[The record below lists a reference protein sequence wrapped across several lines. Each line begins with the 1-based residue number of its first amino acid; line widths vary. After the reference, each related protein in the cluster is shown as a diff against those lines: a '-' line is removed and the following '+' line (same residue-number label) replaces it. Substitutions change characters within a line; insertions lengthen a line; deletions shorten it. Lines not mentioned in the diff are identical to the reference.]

1 MLKVARAKV
10 QNAHP
15 GSWWVL
21 GLALAV
27 AAGQAN
33 SFVSVAVV
41 IGVALS
47 AMLAFRSD
55 APWAQSVRFYLG
67 LAAFVMAT
75 RVIFRII
82 FNGQLGGT
90 DIILSLPTLSVSLG
104 FGPAL
109 TLFGDISA
117 ATLGAATLDGLRL
130 SAIILSVAMANT
142 LANPRK
148 LLKNTPGALYEV
160 ATAISVAINLAPQLI
175 ESIQR
180 VRRSRGLRG
189 RNKGI
194 GVFASIVIPALEDTM
209 DRSLALAASMDARG
223 FGRRG
228 NMSLGTLRLVRGLS
242 FSAAVTLAIGAYLLV
257 AASEFGAVATILI
270 LASLV
275 AIAFVVRITSKQSVR
290 TSYRK
295 LGFGLVDWSLVAA
308 GVAIILWSTT
318 FAPLFELVLVS

>member
-1 MLKVARAKV
+1 M
-10 QNAHP
+10 QSAHP

-27 AAGQAN
+27 AAGQSN

-41 IGVALS
+41 IAIAL
-47 AMLAFRSD
+47 ATMLAFRTA
-55 APWAQSVRFYLG
+55 APWAQSARFYLG
-67 LAAFVMAT
+67 LAAFVLLT

-82 FNGQLGGT
+82 FNGQVGGT
-90 DIILSLPTLSVSLG
+90 DIIFSLPTLSISLG

-109 TLFGDISA
+109 NLFGDISA
-117 ATLGAATLDGLRL
+117 ATLSSAALDGLRL

-228 NMSLGTLRLVRGLS
+228 NLSIGTLRLVRSLS
-242 FSAAVTLAIGAYLLV
+242 FGAAVTLAIGAYLLV
-257 AASEFGAVATILI
+257 AASELVVVATVLI
-270 LASLV
+270 AASLI
-275 AIAFVVRITSKQSVR
+275 AIAIVIRITSRQSVR

-295 LGFGLVDWSLVAA
+295 LRFGLVDWSLIAA
-308 GVAIILWSTT
+308 ALAIILWSTT
-318 FAPLFELVLVS
+318 FAPLFEQVLSS

>member
-1 MLKVARAKV
+1 MLKLARAKV
-10 QNAHP
+10 QSAHP
-15 GSWWVL
+15 GAWWVL

-33 SFVSVAVV
+33 SFVSVGAV
-41 IGVALS
+41 IAIALTL
-47 AMLAFRSD
+47 MLIFRTA
-55 APWAQSVRFYLG
+55 APWAQSARFYLG
-67 LAAFVMAT
+67 LAAFVLLT
-75 RVIFRII
+75 RVIFRVI

-90 DIILSLPTLSVSLG
+90 DIIFSLPTLSISLG

-109 TLFGDISA
+109 NLFGDISA
-117 ATLGAATLDGLRL
+117 ATLSAATLDGLRL

-189 RNKGI
+189 RNKGV

-228 NMSLGTLRLVRGLS
+228 NLSLGTLRLVRALS

-257 AASEFGAVATILI
+257 AASEFGLLATALI
-270 LASLV
+270 AASLV
-275 AIAFVVRITSKQSVR
+275 AIAIVIRITSLQSVR

-295 LGFGLVDWSLVAA
+295 LSFGLVDWGLVAA
-308 GVAIILWSTT
+308 AIAIVLWSTT
-318 FAPLFELVLVS
+318 FATVFEQVLRS

>member
-1 MLKVARAKV
+1 MLKIARAKV
-10 QNAHP
+10 QSAHP
-15 GSWWVL
+15 GAWWVL

-33 SFVSVAVV
+33 TFVSVAVV
-41 IGVALS
+41 IGVALA

-55 APWAQSVRFYLG
+55 APWAQSARFYLG
-67 LAAFVMAT
+67 LAAFVMFT

-82 FNGQLGGT
+82 FNGQVGGT
-90 DIILSLPTLSVSLG
+90 DIIFSLPSLSISLG
-104 FGPAL
+104 FGPAISI
-109 TLFGDISA
+109 FGDISA
-117 ATLGAATLDGLRL
+117 ATLSAAALDGLRL

-228 NMSLGTLRLVRGLS
+228 NLSIGTLRLVRSLS
-242 FSAAVTLAIGAYLLV
+242 FGSAVTLAIGAYLLV
-257 AASEFGAVATILI
+257 AASELGLLATILI
-270 LASLV
+270 VASLV
-275 AIAFVVRITSKQSVR
+275 AITVVVRITSKQSVR

-295 LGFGLVDWSLVAA
+295 LRFGLVDWSLIAA
-308 GVAIILWSTT
+308 ALAIILWSTT
-318 FAPLFELVLVS
+318 FAPLFEQVLRS

>member
-1 MLKVARAKV
+1 MLKIARAKV
-10 QNAHP
+10 QSAHP
-15 GSWWVL
+15 GAWWVL

-27 AAGQAN
+27 AAGQASN
-33 SFVSVAVV
+33 FVSVAAV
-41 IGVALS
+41 IAIALTT
-47 AMLAFRSD
+47 MLAFRTD
-55 APWAQSVRFYLG
+55 APWAQSARFYLG
-67 LAAFVMAT
+67 LAAFVMFT

-82 FNGQLGGT
+82 FNGQVGGT
-90 DIILSLPTLSVSLG
+90 DIIFSLPSLSISLG
-104 FGPAL
+104 FGPAISI
-109 TLFGDISA
+109 FGDMSA
-117 ATLGAATLDGLRL
+117 ATLSAATLDGLRL

-180 VRRSRGLRG
+180 IRRSRGLRG

-228 NMSLGTLRLVRGLS
+228 NLSLGTLRLVRGLS
-242 FSAAVTLAIGAYLLV
+242 FIAAVTLAIGAYLLV
-257 AASEFGAVATILI
+257 AASELGVLATVLI
-270 LASLV
+270 AASLI
-275 AIAFVVRITSKQSVR
+275 AIAIVIRITSRQSVR

-295 LGFGLVDWSLVAA
+295 LRFGLVDWSLIAA
-308 GVAIILWSTT
+308 ALAIILWSTT
-318 FAPLFELVLVS
+318 FAPLFEQVLRS

>member
-1 MLKVARAKV
+1 MLKVVRAKV

-15 GSWWVL
+15 GAWWVL

-27 AAGQAN
+27 AAGQATN
-33 SFVSVAVV
+33 FVSVSVVTAIAVV
-41 IGVALS
+41 T
-47 AMLAFRSD
+47 MLAFRSD
-55 APWAQSVRFYLG
+55 APWAQSARFYLG
-67 LAAFVMAT
+67 LAAFVLLT

-82 FNGQLGGT
+82 FNGQVGGT
-90 DIILSLPTLSVSLG
+90 DIILNLPTLSVSIG

-117 ATLGAATLDGLRL
+117 ATLSAATLDGLRL

-228 NMSLGTLRLVRGLS
+228 NMSLGTLRLARALS
-242 FSAAVTLAIGAYLLV
+242 FSSAVILAVGAYLLV
-257 AASEFGAVATILI
+257 AASEYGVLATILI
-270 LASLV
+270 VASLV
-275 AIAFVVRITSKQSVR
+275 AIAVVVRITSKQSVR
-290 TSYRK
+290 TSYRR
-295 LGFGLVDWSLVAA
+295 LRFGLVDWSLVAA

-318 FAPLFELVLVS
+318 FAPLFEQVLRS

>member
-15 GSWWVL
+15 ASWWVL

-33 SFVSVAVV
+33 SFVSVTVV

-55 APWAQSVRFYLG
+55 APWAQSARFYLG
-67 LAAFVMAT
+67 LAAFVMLT

-82 FNGQLGGT
+82 FNGQVGGT

-117 ATLGAATLDGLRL
+117 ATLSAAILDGLRL

-242 FSAAVTLAIGAYLLV
+242 FSAAVTLAVGAYLLV
-257 AASEFGAVATILI
+257 AASEFGALATILI
-270 LASLV
+270 VASLV
-275 AIAFVVRITSKQSVR
+275 AIAVVVRITSKQSVR

-295 LGFGLVDWSLVAA
+295 LRFGLVDWCLVAA

-318 FAPLFELVLVS
+318 FVPLFEQVLRS

>member
-1 MLKVARAKV
+1 M
-10 QNAHP
+10 
-15 GSWWVL
+15 L

-27 AAGQAN
+27 AAGQATN
-33 SFVSVAVV
+33 FVSVSVVIAIAVV
-41 IGVALS
+41 T
-47 AMLAFRSD
+47 MLAFRSD
-55 APWAQSVRFYLG
+55 APWAQSARFYLG
-67 LAAFVMAT
+67 LAAFVLLT

-82 FNGQLGGT
+82 FNGQVGGT

-117 ATLGAATLDGLRL
+117 ATLSAAILDGLRL

-242 FSAAVTLAIGAYLLV
+242 FSAAVILAVGAYLLV
-257 AASEFGAVATILI
+257 AASEYGVLATILI
-270 LASLV
+270 VASLV
-275 AIAFVVRITSKQSVR
+275 AIAVVVRITSKQSVR

-295 LGFGLVDWSLVAA
+295 LRFGLVDWCLVATGA
-308 GVAIILWSTT
+308 GIILWSTT
-318 FAPLFELVLVS
+318 FAPLFEQVLGS

>member
-1 MLKVARAKV
+1 MLKVVRAKV

-15 GSWWVL
+15 GAWWVL

-27 AAGQAN
+27 AAGQATN
-33 SFVSVAVV
+33 FVSVAAV
-41 IGVALS
+41 IAIAVIT
-47 AMLAFRSD
+47 MLAFRSD
-55 APWAQSVRFYLG
+55 APWAQSARFYLG
-67 LAAFVMAT
+67 LAAFVLLT

-82 FNGQLGGT
+82 FNGPLGGI
-90 DIILSLPTLSVSLG
+90 DIVLSLPTLSVSLG

-117 ATLGAATLDGLRL
+117 ATLSAAILDGLRL

-148 LLKNTPGALYEV
+148 LLKNAPGALYEV

-228 NMSLGTLRLVRGLS
+228 NMSLGTLSMVRALS
-242 FSAAVTLAIGAYLLV
+242 LSAAVILAVGAYLLV
-257 AASEFGAVATILI
+257 AASEFGALATILI
-270 LASLV
+270 VASLI
-275 AIAFVVRITSKQSVR
+275 AIAVVVRITSKQSVR

-295 LGFGLVDWSLVAA
+295 LRFGLVDWSLVAA
-308 GVAIILWSTT
+308 GVAIILWAIT
-318 FAPLFELVLVS
+318 FAPLFEQVLRS

>member
-1 MLKVARAKV
+1 
-10 QNAHP
+10 
-15 GSWWVL
+15 
-21 GLALAV
+21 
-27 AAGQAN
+27 
-33 SFVSVAVV
+33 
-41 IGVALS
+41 
-47 AMLAFRSD
+47 MLAFRSD
-55 APWAQSVRFYLG
+55 APWAQSARFYLG
-67 LAAFVMAT
+67 LAAFVMFT

-90 DIILSLPTLSVSLG
+90 DIIFSLPSLSISLG
-104 FGPAL
+104 FGPAISI
-109 TLFGDISA
+109 FGDMSA
-117 ATLGAATLDGLRL
+117 ATLSAAALDGLRL

-257 AASEFGAVATILI
+257 AASELGVLATVLI
-270 LASLV
+270 AASLI
-275 AIAFVVRITSKQSVR
+275 AIAIVIRITSRQSVR

-295 LGFGLVDWSLVAA
+295 LRFGLVDWSLIAA
-308 GVAIILWSTT
+308 ALAIILWSTT
-318 FAPLFELVLVS
+318 FAPLFEQVLRS

>member
-1 MLKVARAKV
+1 MLKVAKAKV

-15 GSWWVL
+15 GAWWVL

-33 SFVSVAVV
+33 SFVSVAAV
-41 IGVALS
+41 IAIAVAT
-47 AMLAFRSD
+47 MLAFRTD
-55 APWAQSVRFYLG
+55 APWAQSARFYLG
-67 LAAFVMAT
+67 LAAFVMLT

-90 DIILSLPTLSVSLG
+90 DIVVSLPTLSVSLG

-117 ATLGAATLDGLRL
+117 ATLSAATLDGLRL

-228 NMSLGTLRLVRGLS
+228 NMSLGTVRLVRGLS
-242 FSAAVTLAIGAYLLV
+242 FTSAVALEVGAYLLV
-257 AASEFGAVATILI
+257 AASEFGVFATTLI
-270 LASLV
+270 VASLV
-275 AIAFVVRITSKQSVR
+275 AIAVVVRITSKQSVR
-290 TSYRK
+290 TSYRQ
-295 LGFGLVDWSLVAA
+295 LRFGLVDWSLIVA
-308 GVAIILWSTT
+308 GIAIILWSTN
-318 FAPLFELVLVS
+318 FAPLFEQVLRS

>member
-1 MLKVARAKV
+1 MLKIARAKV
-10 QNAHP
+10 QSAHP
-15 GSWWVL
+15 GAWWVL

-27 AAGQAN
+27 AAGQSAN
-33 SFVSVAVV
+33 FASVAVV
-41 IGVALS
+41 IAIAL
-47 AMLAFRSD
+47 ATMLAFRTA
-55 APWAQSVRFYLG
+55 APWAQSARFYLG
-67 LAAFVMAT
+67 LAAFVLLT

-82 FNGQLGGT
+82 FNGQVGGT
-90 DIILSLPTLSVSLG
+90 DIIFSLPTLSISLG

-109 TLFGDISA
+109 NLFGDISA
-117 ATLGAATLDGLRL
+117 ATLSAAALDGLRL

-228 NMSLGTLRLVRGLS
+228 NLSIGTLRLVRGLS

-257 AASEFGAVATILI
+257 AASEFGALATILI

-295 LGFGLVDWSLVAA
+295 LRFGLVDWSLVAA

-318 FAPLFELVLVS
+318 FAPLFDQVLRS